1 MPSNVD
7 ESLAGLQVGSFGAVH
22 LGCMLNSIEQ
32 IDFRLHQETANRA
45 CCMLLENPWITPQ
58 SKKQL
63 LPRFNDFA
71 ELLLQSCTSLSRF
84 NDSAYLPSVNVE
96 HYYQRGLVN
105 IERDHFRWRWGN
117 SPFGGMA

>member
-1 MPSNVD
+1 MDCSTWFLVEKQSKKTYPLPLGFQHTQYCC
-7 ESLAGLQVGSFGAVH
+7 EPLASLQVGSFGAVL

-32 IDFRLHQETANRA
+32 IDFRLHHETANRA

-71 ELLLQSCTSLSRF
+71 EFLLQSWASLGRF
-84 NDSAYLPSVNVE
+84 NDSAYLFSVNVE
-96 HYYQRGLVN
+96 H
-105 IERDHFRWRWGN
+105 DH
-117 SPFGGMA
+117 